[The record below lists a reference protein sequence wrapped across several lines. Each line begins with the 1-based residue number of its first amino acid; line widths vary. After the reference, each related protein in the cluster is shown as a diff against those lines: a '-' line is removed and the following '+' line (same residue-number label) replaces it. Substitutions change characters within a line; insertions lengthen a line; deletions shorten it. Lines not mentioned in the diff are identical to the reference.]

1 MHLLSIYYDLQ
12 MCVCGGISVDKIET
26 IVLVQGIKRGD
37 KKAFEQLFLAYKDSV
52 YFSAIMYLRNE
63 EAAKD
68 IVQEVFVIIYEKLNT
83 LRDEGS
89 FYSWMKR
96 ITYNCCMQYIRKNA
110 NNIDLPGELDID
122 SFASD
127 KDKSIEEIV
136 QDNEMINIITQEI
149 HELKPQ
155 LQKVGVLRFFD
166 ELSIDEIANVL
177 EIPSGTVK
185 SRINTIRKILKER
198 LIDRGISPKV
208 W

>member
-1 MHLLSIYYDLQ
+1 M
-12 MCVCGGISVDKIET
+12 DKIET